1 MKLILK
7 VSPVNTVRDSVLGHP
22 LAIMIIATLSSDFSY
37 FGYLPKIHLDP
48 LSFVIP
54 LGSIGGVML
63 EPSFAGSIRSALLS
77 RIIK

>member
-7 VSPVNTVRDSVLGHP
+7 ESPINTVRDSVLGHP
-22 LAIMIIATLSSDFSY
+22 LTMIIATLSSDFSY

-48 LSFVIP
+48 LPFVIP
-54 LGSIGGVML
+54 LGYIGVGVV
-63 EPSFAGSIRSALLS
+63 EPSFAGSISRAQLP